1 MMREKASTR
10 AALVQGSR
18 EASGTKGRA
27 RLQHRGIG
35 RGGGGEAYGMPERD
49 EGGMKVIQKGKRFS
63 ASFVGGRK
71 SGSLRSCLMAVAAL
85 LLLAAGLMTFA
96 EALPVKEED
105 KGDVHKRSLGL
116 EERKQIMRG
125 VLGVMYSAEILVGG
139 IVVCILGINGA
150 CCLCPRKDRD
160 RLMAVLAAQRKA
172 GAAASSAPRTSKHV
186 LGGMALMS
194 CLTFTM
200 ATADAL
206 QRDGGDSSA
215 DKAKISEEA
224 QRAILQGMYG
234 TLWSFKIVFGGI
246 IICILGLQ
254 GACCLCPQSEQSR
267 ILAMQA
273 SARKAAAAKE
283 MAAGGASAEEG
294 KEL

>member
-1 MMREKASTR
+1 
-10 AALVQGSR
+10 
-18 EASGTKGRA
+18 
-27 RLQHRGIG
+27 
-35 RGGGGEAYGMPERD
+35 MPERE
-49 EGGMKVIQKGKRFS
+49 EGGTEIMQKGEQFRLSFFS
-63 ASFVGGRK
+63 GRK
-71 SGSLRSCLMAVAAL
+71 SGSLQSCLMAVAAL
-85 LLLAAGLMTFA
+85 LVLAALTFA

-125 VLGVMYSAEILVGG
+125 VLGVMYSAEILAGG

-160 RLMAVLAAQRKA
+160 RLMSVLAAQRKA
-172 GAAASSAPRTSKHV
+172 ASSAPRTGKHV

-194 CLTFTM
+194 CLAFAM
-200 ATADAL
+200 ATADAR
-206 QRDGGDSSA
+206 QRDGDKGEGSSA
-215 DKAKISEEA
+215 DKPKISEEA

-246 IICILGLQ
+246 IVCILGLQ

-294 KEL
+294 KQL